1 MKALLIAALATIAA
15 GCSQS
20 DGTAFFPKMPAGLED
35 CKVYNV
41 QSEDQAKVVHV
52 VRCPHS
58 TTTTRDMSGGKAFH
72 TTVIEQRRPCPQ
84 EGCKEL

>member
-20 DGTAFFPKMPAGLED
+20 DGTAFFPKMPKGLDD

-41 QSEDQAKVVHV
+41 KSDDENKVVHV
-52 VRCPHS
+52 VRCPMS
-58 TTTTRDMSGGKAFH
+58 TTTTWDRSGDSVYH
-72 TTVIEQRRPCPQ
+72 TTVIEQQPPSR
-84 EGCKEL
+84 GGTDL